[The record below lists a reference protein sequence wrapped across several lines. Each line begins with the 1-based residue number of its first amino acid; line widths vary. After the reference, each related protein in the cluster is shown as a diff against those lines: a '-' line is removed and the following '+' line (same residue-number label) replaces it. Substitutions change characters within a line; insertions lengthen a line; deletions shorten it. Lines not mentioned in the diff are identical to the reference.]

1 MNAQVLTAIIS
12 AGATLL
18 VCLINNWYTRR
29 ASDAKNNENLS
40 LITYKI
46 DELSKRMDKHNQLID
61 RTYKLEQNV
70 SVLGEQMKTANHR
83 LDDLER
89 NHANDYK

>member
-61 RTYKLEQNV
+61 RTYELERAT
-70 SVLGEQMKTANHR
+70 SILSEQMKTANHR

-89 NHANDYK
+89 SHANDYK